1 MAAGIGINF
10 QCWLSINLQFVWGM
24 VSNSK
29 VIVVIAVKTTLTSNT
44 SLKGE
49 NLKHLA
55 ISLTIFTHSLPHTN
69 NGMGPTHW
77 PTVKHGMDCGM
88 ESFRGLTGSESM
100 F

>member
-1 MAAGIGINF
+1 MAKLGIWQNTMAAGIGINF

-69 NGMGPTHW
+69 NGMGPTHSILD
-77 PTVKHGMDCGM
+77 HNIYDY
-88 ESFRGLTGSESM
+88 
-100 F
+100 